1 MQRKHQQRPSLQLRR
16 WLSRRFTADF
26 SNIDWGD
33 DDSCES
39 GTPQTGGDEAGRS
52 AIESRQDNNS
62 SNDTKKKNPLRRL
75 WSAGGEEAGRGAII
89 SGQDSGSSDDTKKKH
104 LRLSAMFNSFKV
116 NNKPTA
122 ATADEE
128 NKHGRKQPVKQHKSS
143 STPAA
148 LAAPAPAPAPALV
161 HPPTSTLDE
170 SEISVDDDGFLPWHH
185 SQRTVMISE

>member
-1 MQRKHQQRPSLQLRR
+1 MQRKYQQRPSLQLRR
-16 WLSRRFTADF
+16 WLSRKFTADF

-39 GTPQTGGDEAGRS
+39 GTPQTGGEEAGRS
-52 AIESRQDNNS
+52 AIESRQDNSS

-75 WSAGGEEAGRGAII
+75 WSAGGEETGRGAIV
-89 SGQDSGSSDDTKKKH
+89 SGQDSGSSDDTKKKNL
-104 LRLSAMFNSFKV
+104 LRLSAVFNSFKV
-116 NNKPTA
+116 NKKPTA

-128 NKHGRKQPVKQHKSS
+128 NKHGRKQPVQQHKSS

-148 LAAPAPAPAPALV
+148 LAAPAPALV

-185 SQRTVMISE
+185 SKGTFMISE

>member
-1 MQRKHQQRPSLQLRR
+1 MQRKHQQRPSLQLRK

-26 SNIDWGD
+26 STIDWGD

-39 GTPQTGGDEAGRS
+39 GTPQTGGEEAGRS
-52 AIESRQDNNS
+52 AIESRQDNSS
-62 SNDTKKKNPLRRL
+62 SNDTKKKNPL
-75 WSAGGEEAGRGAII
+75 
-89 SGQDSGSSDDTKKKH
+89 
-104 LRLSAMFNSFKV
+104 LRLSAVFNSVKV

-128 NKHGRKQPVKQHKSS
+128 IKHGRKQPVQQQHHKKSS

-148 LAAPAPAPAPALV
+148 ALAAAPPALV

-170 SEISVDDDGFLPWHH
+170 SEISVDDDGFLRWHH
-185 SQRTVMISE
+185 SKRTFMISE